1 MDQPTLKHLPLIAR
15 GKVRDI
21 YDLGERLLLV
31 ASDRISAF
39 DVVMPTPI
47 PDKGRLLNG
56 LSLFWFE
63 RLAGIV
69 PNHIV
74 TTDLSEL
81 PLDDGEAAWLAGR
94 AVIVRKARVLP
105 VEAIA
110 RGYIAGSGWKDYQAT
125 GAISGIALP
134 RGLRQADRL
143 PEPIFTPSTKADLG
157 QHDQTIGFDD
167 AAALIGRDLAERV
180 RGITLALYSAGVEHA
195 ASCGIIVADTK
206 FEFGLIEGELTLV
219 DECLTSDS
227 SRFWPAD
234 QWQPG
239 ASPPSFDKQFL
250 RDWLESLQDWGKT
263 APGPELPP
271 EIVERTR
278 ARYIEAYERLSGRS
292 FES

>member
-1 MDQPTLKHLPLIAR
+1 MDQPTLKHLPLLAR

-74 TTDLSEL
+74 TTDLAEL

-110 RGYIAGSGWKDYQAT
+110 RGYIAGSGWKDYQASGT
-125 GAISGIALP
+125 ISGIALP
-134 RGLRQADRL
+134 EGLRQADRL
-143 PEPIFTPSTKADLG
+143 PEPIFTPSTKAELG
-157 QHDQTIGFDD
+157 RHDQTIGFDE

-180 RGITLALYSAGVEHA
+180 RDITLALYGAGVEHA

-239 ASPPSFDKQFL
+239 ASPPSFGKQFL
-250 RDWLESLQDWGKT
+250 RDWLESLKDWGKT

-271 EIVERTR
+271 EIVARTR
-278 ARYIEAYERLSGRS
+278 ARYIEAYERLSGQS
-292 FES
+292 FKA